1 MYLSALNAFSSFHKP
16 LFNTRIFMCAVGLRV
31 MSIDTPCQAI
41 FNVLEGRAQVGI
53 ECNYS
58 NLHTRIYFIQGCPV
72 EIQLDT
78 AWPQQERPAA
88 CVIAQQYS
96 SFTVDPLSFH
106 SRKRKLD
113 ALFTN
118 IFILN
123 YYIVS
128 FKILELLYL
137 WIV

>member
-1 MYLSALNAFSSFHKP
+1 
-16 LFNTRIFMCAVGLRV
+16 MCAVGLRV
-31 MSIDTPCQAI
+31 MSIDTLSHAI
-41 FNVLEGRAQVGI
+41 VNVLEGRAQVGI

-58 NLHTRIYFIQGCPV
+58 YLHTRIYLIQGCPV

-96 SFTVDPLSFH
+96 SFTVDSLSFH
-106 SRKRKLD
+106 SGKGKLD

-118 IFILN
+118 IFIIN
-123 YYIVS
+123 YFLS
-128 FKILELLYL
+128 FRILKWL
-137 WIV
+137 